1 MSEWEKYSGSIE
13 KSREYHHR
21 YHRAVNHPIRREIL
35 RLILK
40 GMNEEDIAKTL
51 NLSKSDFDYHLKVL
65 IEGFCVKRIEGKLVV
80 TQEGMVVGHL

>member
-35 RLILK
+35 RLIPR

-51 NLSKSDFDYHLKVL
+51 NLSKSDLDYHLRVL
-65 IEGFCVKRIEGKLVV
+65 IEGFCIKRINGKLVV
-80 TQEGMVVGHL
+80 TQEGIVVEYL